1 MSTYF
6 DNGIS
11 RRVEASQTEGLQG
24 ASRAALMDAEQAS
37 KLLGVPKSWLLA
49 QARAG
54 KAPHVRLGR
63 YVRFQQSDIEALI
76 ASGAA
81 GKLRSYTNK
90 KWDRAGATAGPVTPG
105 GKS

>member
-1 MSTYF
+1 MPQPDDF
-6 DNGIS
+6 
-11 RRVEASQTEGLQG
+11 VGLPG
-24 ASRAALMDAEQAS
+24 APLMDAGQAA

-63 YVRFQQSDIEALI
+63 YVRFQHSDIAALI

-81 GKLRSYTNK
+81 GRLRSNTYK
-90 KWDRAGATAGPVTPG
+90 KRDRAGATAGPMTPG
-105 GKS
+105 DES